1 MKWAV
6 AIFSSRET
14 LETLSSSIN
23 AALVATSQA
32 DTTIDVIVNGNR
44 SLAIEVGSYIR
55 SIRSLGRFSTLVR
68 VWYVPVGDKA
78 HAWNQYLYEIWP
90 ESDIGYFIDGYVQ
103 VMPDALNL
111 IWEGLATAP
120 GAIAAS
126 GVPTM
131 GRSARALRERLLSE
145 GGVHGNL
152 YALRG
157 STMAQLKSLGFRLP
171 LGIYRTDPLLIAVIC
186 FGLDPSRNEWDTRR
200 ILVHPQ
206 ATWRFRP
213 LNWWSPRD
221 LRTHL
226 NRVIRQAQGTLENLA
241 IREHFAIQKNLPQ
254 SLPKTTSQLVGDWVS
269 KFPAAARRTFVRS
282 PLCFLAARS
291 LRRPRDWSQA
301 KTLPELIAQTVVPW
315 SDGSTC
321 PEVAEKPPKTL

>member
-1 MKWAV
+1 MKWTV

-14 LETLSSSIN
+14 LDTLSSSID
-23 AALVATSQA
+23 AALVGTSQA

-44 SLAIEVGSYIR
+44 ILAEEAGSYLR
-55 SIRSLGRFSTLVR
+55 SVRPMGRASTLLR
-68 VWYVPVGDKA
+68 AWYVPVADKA
-78 HAWNQYLYEIWP
+78 HAWNQYLHEIWP

-103 VMPDALNL
+103 VMPDALKM
-111 IWEGLATAP
+111 IWEGLAAAP
-120 GAIAAS
+120 RAIAAS

-131 GRSARALRERLLSE
+131 GRSARALREGLLSE

-157 STMAQLKSLGFRLP
+157 STMAQLQTMQFRLP

-186 FGLDPSRNEWDTRR
+186 FGLDPSRNEWDVSR

-221 LRTHL
+221 LRSHF
-226 NRVIRQAQGTLENLA
+226 NRAIRQAQGALENLA
-241 IREHFAIQKNLPQ
+241 VRDHLAVQKKSPESLPRTTSELVGNWVSNLPE
-254 SLPKTTSQLVGDWVS
+254 T
-269 KFPAAARRTFVRS
+269 ARRTFVRN
-282 PLCFLAARS
+282 PLCFLAARN
-291 LRRPRDWSQA
+291 LRRPRDWSQT
-301 KTLPELIAQTVVPW
+301 KTSPQLVAQI
-315 SDGSTC
+315 S
-321 PEVAEKPPKTL
+321 L

>member
-1 MKWAV
+1 MVRDLPAGMKWAV

-14 LETLSSSIN
+14 LETLSSSID
-23 AALVATSQA
+23 AALLATSQA

-44 SLAIEVGSYIR
+44 ILAEEAGSYIR
-55 SIRSLGRFSTLVR
+55 SIRSLGRASTLVR
-68 VWYVPVGDKA
+68 AWYVPVADKA
-78 HAWNQYLYEIWP
+78 HAWNQYLWEIWP
-90 ESDIGYFIDGYVQ
+90 VSDIGYFIDGYVQ
-103 VMPDALNL
+103 VIPDALKM
-111 IWEGLATAP
+111 IWEGLAAAP
-120 GAIAAS
+120 RAIAAS

-131 GRSARALRERLLSE
+131 GRSAKALRERLLSE

-157 STMAQLKSLGFRLP
+157 STMVQLRSMGFRLP

-186 FGLDPSRNEWDTRR
+186 FGLDPSRNDWEVSR

-226 NRVIRQAQGTLENLA
+226 NRVIRQAQGALENLA
-241 IREHFAIQKNLPQ
+241 VREHFAVQKNPPQ
-254 SLPKTTSQLVGDWVS
+254 SLPGTTSQLVGDWV
-269 KFPAAARRTFVRS
+269 KRFPETARRTFVRN
-282 PLCFLAARS
+282 PLCFLAARN

-301 KTLPELIAQTVVPW
+301 KTSPQLIAQI
-315 SDGSTC
+315 S
-321 PEVAEKPPKTL
+321 L